1 MVKPEAV
8 IEHEAKETLL
18 RALSRI
24 AVAAD
29 AAAVFAS
36 DVAGQRESRLAEK
49 ILRPV
54 QILDLDTV
62 IAVVPDTAV
71 DSQRLFTQGILIPED
86 RKPSIRPP
94 QELQPK
100 SRPTVKSTVRLPSVG
115 EPRLDLQVFCRENL
129 HAHAVE
135 EPWRIRRNVGRLIRP
150 VVELVVTEK
159 PDVGHEDPRIHVDS
173 MQGVEVVAAVGLRNI
188 AVRIV
193 QLPLTARWAGVITR
207 RRLRIHTKL
216 RHQPGAHVV
225 VVKIAAYTEL
235 RHLHF
240 VVPEDL
246 ARSTNRVVFRMI
258 ETVVVIHVGPDLWGK
273 KLRGIRRVYGAR
285 IAVQPCEIGKGKG

>member
-36 DVAGQRESRLAEK
+36 DVAGQGESCLAEK

-54 QILDLDTV
+54 QILDLNTV

-135 EPWRIRRNVGRLIRP
+135 EPRRIRRNVGRLIRP
-150 VVELVVTEK
+150 IVELVVTEK
-159 PDVGHEDPRIHVDS
+159 PDVRHEDAGVHVDP
-173 MQGVEVVAAVGLRNI
+173 MQCVEVVAAVSLRNI
-188 AVRIV
+188 AVGV
-193 QLPLTARWAGVITR
+193 VEVPLPPRRTGVVPR
-207 RRLRIHTKL
+207 RRLRIQSKL
-216 RHQPGAHVV
+216 R
-225 VVKIAAYTEL
+225 
-235 RHLHF
+235 
-240 VVPEDL
+240 
-246 ARSTNRVVFRMI
+246 
-258 ETVVVIHVGPDLWGK
+258 
-273 KLRGIRRVYGAR
+273 
-285 IAVQPCEIGKGKG
+285 

>member
-54 QILDLDTV
+54 QIFDLNTV

-135 EPWRIRRNVGRLIRP
+135 EPRRIRRNVGRLIRP
-150 VVELVVTEK
+150 IVELVVTEK
-159 PDVGHEDPRIHVDS
+159 PDIGHEDPRIHVDP
-173 MQGVEVVAAVGLRNI
+173 MQCVEVVATVSFGNI
-188 AVRIV
+188 SVRIV
-193 QLPLTARWAGVITR
+193 
-207 RRLRIHTKL
+207 
-216 RHQPGAHVV
+216 
-225 VVKIAAYTEL
+225 
-235 RHLHF
+235 
-240 VVPEDL
+240 
-246 ARSTNRVVFRMI
+246 
-258 ETVVVIHVGPDLWGK
+258 
-273 KLRGIRRVYGAR
+273 
-285 IAVQPCEIGKGKG
+285 

>member
-71 DSQRLFTQGILIPED
+71 ASQRLFTQGILIPED

-115 EPRLDLQVFCRENL
+115 EPRLNLQVFCRENL

-159 PDVGHEDPRIHVDS
+159 PDVGHEDPRIDVDP
-173 MQGVEVVAAVGLRNI
+173 MQCVEVVAAVSLRYI
-188 AVRIV
+188 PVRIV
-193 QLPLTARWAGVITR
+193 ELPLTARRAGIVARRCLRVQTELGHQAGTHIVI
-207 RRLRIHTKL
+207 
-216 RHQPGAHVV
+216 
-225 VVKIAAYTEL
+225 VKVASYTEL
-235 RHLHF
+235 RQLHF
-240 VVPEDL
+240 AVPEDL
-246 ARSTNRVVFRMI
+246 ARSADRVILRMV
-258 ETVVVIHVGPDLWGK
+258 ETVVVSHIGANLWSKEAG
-273 KLRGIRRVYGAR
+273 GI
-285 IAVQPCEIGKGKG
+285 

>member
-29 AAAVFAS
+29 AAAVFAA
-36 DVAGQRESRLAEK
+36 DIAGQRESRLAEK

-62 IAVVPDTAV
+62 IAVVTDTAV

-86 RKPSIRPP
+86 RK
-94 QELQPK
+94 
-100 SRPTVKSTVRLPSVG
+100 PSVG

-135 EPWRIRRNVGRLIRP
+135 EPWRIRRNVRRLVRP

-159 PDVGHEDPRIHVDS
+159 PDVGHEDSRIHVDP
-173 MQGVEVVAAVGLRNI
+173 MERVEVVATVSLRNI
-188 AVRIV
+188 PVRIV
-193 QLPLTARWAGVITR
+193 
-207 RRLRIHTKL
+207 
-216 RHQPGAHVV
+216 
-225 VVKIAAYTEL
+225 
-235 RHLHF
+235 
-240 VVPEDL
+240 
-246 ARSTNRVVFRMI
+246 
-258 ETVVVIHVGPDLWGK
+258 
-273 KLRGIRRVYGAR
+273 
-285 IAVQPCEIGKGKG
+285 

>member
-100 SRPTVKSTVRLPSVG
+100 SRPTDKSTSPLPPDG
-115 EPRLDLQVFCRENL
+115 
-129 HAHAVE
+129 
-135 EPWRIRRNVGRLIRP
+135 
-150 VVELVVTEK
+150 K
-159 PDVGHEDPRIHVDS
+159 PT
-173 MQGVEVVAAVGLRNI
+173 
-188 AVRIV
+188 
-193 QLPLTARWAGVITR
+193 LPP
-207 RRLRIHTKL
+207 
-216 RHQPGAHVV
+216 QPLCPTH
-225 VVKIAAYTEL
+225 
-235 RHLHF
+235 
-240 VVPEDL
+240 
-246 ARSTNRVVFRMI
+246 
-258 ETVVVIHVGPDLWGK
+258 
-273 KLRGIRRVYGAR
+273 
-285 IAVQPCEIGKGKG
+285 

>member
-62 IAVVPDTAV
+62 IAVVPETAV

-94 QELQPK
+94 RSCNPNPG
-100 SRPTVKSTVRLPSVG
+100 RPLNRPYDCHPLVNQGSIFRCSVG
-115 EPRLDLQVFCRENL
+115 KICTRTPLKNHGVF
-129 HAHAVE
+129 E
-135 EPWRIRRNVGRLIRP
+135 E
-150 VVELVVTEK
+150 T
-159 PDVGHEDPRIHVDS
+159 
-173 MQGVEVVAAVGLRNI
+173 
-188 AVRIV
+188 
-193 QLPLTARWAGVITR
+193 
-207 RRLRIHTKL
+207 
-216 RHQPGAHVV
+216 
-225 VVKIAAYTEL
+225 
-235 RHLHF
+235 
-240 VVPEDL
+240 
-246 ARSTNRVVFRMI
+246 
-258 ETVVVIHVGPDLWGK
+258 
-273 KLRGIRRVYGAR
+273 
-285 IAVQPCEIGKGKG
+285 